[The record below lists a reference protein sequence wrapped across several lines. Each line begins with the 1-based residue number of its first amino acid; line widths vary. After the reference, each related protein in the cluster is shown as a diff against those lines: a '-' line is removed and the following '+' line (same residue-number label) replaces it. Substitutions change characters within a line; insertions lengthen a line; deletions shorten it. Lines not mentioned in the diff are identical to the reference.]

1 MKVAGEYMGNKGEML
16 LEVVEKGQNRRFDTK
31 QTESPFQKW
40 ESTREFQGN
49 GDKSTRV
56 THAINYELPAMGKIA
71 NFLSGSRAEGK
82 IRQGIRQSDQAVK
95 QNLE

>member
-16 LEVVEKGQNRRFDTK
+16 LEVVEKGQNRRLVTK
-31 QTESPFQKW
+31 QTEGPFQ
-40 ESTREFQGN
+40 N
-49 GDKSTRV
+49 GKALGSFKAMGTKSTRV

-82 IRQGIRQSDQAVK
+82 IRQGIQQSDQAVN